1 MTARKLLWKECKTY
15 IAYVMDSKR
24 DNTNLSNIPIIK
36 EFPYVFA
43 KELLGLP
50 SMREIKV
57 FIDVLPRVS
66 LITQSPYTMKPMELA
81 ELKVQL

>member
-1 MTARKLLWKECKTY
+1 MTAKKLLWKECKSY

-24 DNTNLSNIPIIK
+24 DNTKLSNIPIIK
-36 EFPYVFA
+36 EFPYVFG